1 MEREVGQLEI
11 SKTQIH
17 PIDAKFECENCG
29 QSFRFNLEP
38 KEESFILHA
47 YLYEDEDSFNYKEAF
62 NTLCNFLKVPET
74 QDIDPNV
81 RLCAASFKLGCL
93 MSKEVQENGKE

>member
-17 PIDAKFECENCG
+17 PIDAKFVCENCG
-29 QSFRFNLEP
+29 QSFRFSVES
-38 KEESFILHA
+38 KEDSVVVNA

-81 RLCAASFKLGCL
+81 RLCAASFKVGSL
-93 MSKEVQENGKE
+93 MSLEMKNDD